1 MRLLLHLH
9 TRTGALLPA
18 HYNSALSAAIP
29 SLLRFD
35 SGIFADFL
43 DDIGLAV
50 GRPFYNLFSF
60 ALRFNRMQ
68 FEGDY
73 IRMLDPFAELHI
85 SLPLIGEF
93 ITAVALDS
101 IERRRLHIGGASFEI
116 GGAEILP
123 EPAFGPVVRFTLL
136 SPLVLSVQRR
146 QQGSLY
152 RYYLRSED
160 QEEIN
165 HVLTAD
171 LASKHR
177 LLTGKTLRNA
187 TVELFW
193 DQGYLLRRQRVTRR
207 VLMEKERGHQDNIIG
222 IMAPFELYGSPD
234 LIRAGYECG
243 FGEENALGF
252 GMAKVLEDQAAAKS
266 RTATGYRHIESGQRQ
281 KNYLDNS
288 RFPS

>member
-9 TRTGALLPA
+9 TRPGTVLPA
-18 HYNSALSAAIP
+18 HYNSALSAGIP

-35 SGIFADFL
+35 SGIFADYL
-43 DDIGLAV
+43 QDIGLAV
-50 GRPFYNLFSF
+50 NRPFYNLFSF

-93 ITAVALDS
+93 IAAVALDT
-101 IERRRLHIGGASFEI
+101 IEKRQLHIGSASFEI
-116 GGAEILP
+116 GSAEILP
-123 EPAFGPVVRFTLL
+123 EPDFRPNMRFTLL

-160 QEEIN
+160 TEEIN

-171 LASKHR
+171 LAAKCR
-177 LLTGKTLRNA
+177 LLTGRTPRNA
-187 TVELFW
+187 SVELIW

-207 VLMEKERGHQDNIIG
+207 VLMEKRHGHQDNIIG
-222 IMAPFELYGSPD
+222 IMAPFELCGSPD
-234 LIRAGYECG
+234 LIQAGYECG

-252 GMAKVLEDQAAAKS
+252 GMAKVLEENTRGKAASAHSYRQA
-266 RTATGYRHIESGQRQ
+266 ESNHRR
-281 KNYLDNS
+281 KDL
-288 RFPS
+288 FW